1 MCKKLSLDQEEGCVK
16 ISKVNTI
23 ANFTVSALF
32 FVLVIG
38 GLIVIVAVLLLVY
51 RKSIRKEMQKEMKMQ
66 VSASVEHY
74 FALAETK

>member
-1 MCKKLSLDQEEGCVK
+1 MK